1 MSELGTKMDNQDT
14 QRLLGELHANS
25 KYTTEKI
32 EAMEDRMV
40 AMETKVTSL
49 YNELSLYKTSIKVVR
64 AVLVTIVFILGFKFG
79 DIATYWHN
87 LFDGQ

>member
-1 MSELGTKMDNQDT
+1 MDDLDT

-32 EAMEDRMV
+32 EAMETRIAV
-40 AMETKVTSL
+40 METKVTSL

-64 AVLVTIVFILGFKFG
+64 AVLVTIVFVLGFKFG
-79 DIATYWHN
+79 DISTYWHN
-87 LFDGQ
+87 LFNGQ

>member
-1 MSELGTKMDNQDT
+1 MENPDT

-32 EAMEDRMV
+32 EAMETRL
-40 AMETKVTSL
+40 ATMEAKVTSL

-64 AVLVTIVFILGFKFG
+64 AILVTIALILSFKFG
-79 DIATYWHN
+79 DLYSYWHN
-87 LFDGQ
+87 LFNGQ

>member
-1 MSELGTKMDNQDT
+1 MNEHDT

-32 EAMEDRMV
+32 EAMENRMV

-49 YNELSLYKTSIKVVR
+49 YNELSLYKTSIKVAR
-64 AVLVTIVFILGFKFG
+64 AVLVTIVFVLGFKFG
-79 DIATYWHN
+79 DISTYWHN
-87 LFDGQ
+87 LFNGQ